1 MLVLNTDK
9 SVYRPDEPV
18 RIQLVW
24 KNEGSSPLEVRFATT
39 QRFELQAE
47 RDGEVIWRWSDGL
60 FFAQVFTT
68 LVIRP
73 GDSRVFTAEWS
84 GKDSQGRRVPPD
96 RYRLRA
102 RMLGTDEAA
111 EAAVEFAVPHV
122 AS

>member
-9 SVYRPDEPV
+9 SVYRPDETV
-18 RIQLVW
+18 RIHLVW
-24 KNEGSSPLEVRFATT
+24 KNEGSVPLEVRFATT
-39 QRFELQAE
+39 QRFDIQAE
-47 RDGEVIWRWSDGL
+47 RDGEKIWQWSDGL

-84 GKDSQGRRVPPD
+84 GKDSRGRRVPTG

-102 RMLGTDEAA
+102 WILGTEETA
-111 EAAVEFAVPHV
+111 EAAVTIA
-122 AS
+122 